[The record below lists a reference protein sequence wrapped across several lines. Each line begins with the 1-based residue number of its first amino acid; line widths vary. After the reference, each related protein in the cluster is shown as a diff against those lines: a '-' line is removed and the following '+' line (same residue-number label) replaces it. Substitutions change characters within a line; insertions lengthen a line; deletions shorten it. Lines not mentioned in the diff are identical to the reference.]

1 MKPGA
6 ALRTL
11 SKCAGPVLPVS
22 PMSRGQEGSWEQTT
36 PQCVGPAACLEGL
49 GPLVAAPLGSL
60 HLCPWG
66 AGTASE
72 ALHEAA
78 GEEARAAVPLQGPLV
93 PAILT
98 LLVHEDHIPL
108 LQLDLCFALGWV

>member
-1 MKPGA
+1 M
-6 ALRTL
+6 
-11 SKCAGPVLPVS
+11 
-22 PMSRGQEGSWEQTT
+22 MSVGQSQGSVQ
-36 PQCVGPAACLEGL
+36 GL
-49 GPLVAAPLGSL
+49 LNGKRDMVAAPLGSL

-108 LQLDLCFALGWV
+108 LQLDLCLALGWV